1 MYMYMY
7 SYPLY
12 QIYTVIK
19 KNIQLKVYHPTGG
32 KWFIHGL
39 KNQKNQLL
47 SLEHSRFLS
56 VAS

>member
-1 MYMYMY
+1 MNMY

-12 QIYTVIK
+12 KIYTVIEKNK
-19 KNIQLKVYHPTGG
+19 KLKVYHPTVG
-32 KWFIHGL
+32 KWFIHGP
-39 KNQKNQLL
+39 KNHENQLL